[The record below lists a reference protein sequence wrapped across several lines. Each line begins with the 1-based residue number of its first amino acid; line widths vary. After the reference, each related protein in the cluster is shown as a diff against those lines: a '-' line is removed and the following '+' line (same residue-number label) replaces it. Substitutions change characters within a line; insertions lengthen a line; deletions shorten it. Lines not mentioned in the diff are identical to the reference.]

1 LNIAGCAAMQQFA
14 SQEET
19 MHRLLYLFARPG
31 LTIALWTT
39 LGFSILL
46 PLQAQCPATPNIFQ
60 ATLMEQNQP
69 GTEISTG
76 QLQQILA
83 SGSMSVFDVRFPLEY
98 AISHIPGVVNIP
110 PENNTSA
117 TSEVSQ
123 IRALYPDPHTQFV
136 LTCNGPFCG
145 KSKRVAAGLVAAGY
159 DNFFRYQLGL
169 PVWRALGNTVQTDLA
184 GFAYIYNRDLTAVFV
199 DARSPDAF
207 LDNTVACAVNI
218 QPGEATAANDDGRLP
233 LWDKGARVVVFAED
247 PQLAKTVASEIALK
261 AYWSSSYFGGTF
273 KDLEHSRLLH
283 MRGKRQCANAGE

>member
-1 LNIAGCAAMQQFA
+1 LNIAGHAAMQHFA
-14 SQEET
+14 SQEEN
-19 MHRLLYLFARPG
+19 MHRLLNLFARPA

-76 QLQQILA
+76 QLKQILA

-98 AISHIPGVVNIP
+98 AISHIPGIVNIP

-117 TSEVSQ
+117 TSEVTQ

-159 DNFFRYQLGL
+159 DSFFRYQLGL

-207 LDNTVACAVNI
+207 LDKTVACAVNV

-233 LWDKGARVVVFAED
+233 LWDKGARVVVFADD

-273 KDLEHSRLLH
+273 KDLENSRLLH
-283 MRGKRQCANAGE
+283 LRGKRQCANAGE